1 MPLQVRE
8 GHLFCEENTTTQKAI
23 YKEQEHE

>member
-8 GHLFCEENTTTQKAI
+8 GHRFCEENTTTQKAI